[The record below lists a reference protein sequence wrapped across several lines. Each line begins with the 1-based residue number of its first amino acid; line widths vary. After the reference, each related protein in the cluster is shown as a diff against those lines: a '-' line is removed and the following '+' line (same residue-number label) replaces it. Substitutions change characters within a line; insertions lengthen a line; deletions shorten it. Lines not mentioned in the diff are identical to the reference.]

1 MNEYELMFIVRPEA
15 DSDAVTGVNE
25 QMAAWISAQGGEVL
39 QTNVWGRR
47 KLAYAIEKQTEG
59 TYVVMNLRLESLALA
74 EVERNIRLHEQILRY
89 MFVRQGE

>member
-25 QMAAWISAQGGEVL
+25 QVAAWIGAQGGEML

-47 KLAYAIEKQTEG
+47 KLAYAIDKQTEG
-59 TYVVMNLRLESLALA
+59 TYVLMNLRLAGLALA
-74 EVERNIRLHEQILRY
+74 EVERNIRLHEQVLRY

>member
-25 QMAAWISAQGGEVL
+25 QVAAWIGAQGGEVL

-47 KLAYAIEKQTEG
+47 KLAYAIDKQTEG
-59 TYVVMNLRLESLALA
+59 TYVLMTLRLAGLALA
-74 EVERNIRLHEQILRY
+74 EVERNIRLHEQVLRY

>member
-15 DSDAVTGVNE
+15 DSDAVTGINE
-25 QMAAWISAQGGEVL
+25 QVTTWIGAQGGEVL

-47 KLAYAIEKQTEG
+47 KLAYAIDKQSEG
-59 TYVVMNLRLESLALA
+59 SYVVMNLRLESLALA

>member
-1 MNEYELMFIVRPEA
+1 MYIVHPEA

-25 QMAAWISAQGGEVL
+25 QMAAWIGAQGGEVL

-47 KLAYAIEKQTEG
+47 KLAFAIEKQNEG
-59 TYVVMNLRLESLALA
+59 TYVLMNLRLAGSALA
-74 EVERNIRLHEQILRY
+74 EVERTIRLHEQILRY

>member
-25 QMAAWISAQGGEVL
+25 QVAVWIGAQGGEVL

-47 KLAYAIEKQTEG
+47 KLAYAIDKQTEG
-59 TYVVMNLRLESLALA
+59 TYVLMNLRLAGLALA
-74 EVERNIRLHEQILRY
+74 EVERNIRLHEQVLRY

>member
-1 MNEYELMFIVRPEA
+1 MNEYELMFIVHPEA
-15 DSDAVTGVNE
+15 DSDTVASVSE
-25 QMAAWISAQGGEVL
+25 QVAGWIGGQGGEVT

-47 KLAYAIEKQTEG
+47 KLAYAIEKQNEG
-59 TYVVMNLRLESLALA
+59 SYVVMQLRLAGGALA

>member
-1 MNEYELMFIVRPEA
+1 MYIVHPEA

-25 QMAAWISAQGGEVL
+25 QVASWIGAQGGEVL

-47 KLAYAIEKQTEG
+47 KLAFAIDKQTEG
-59 TYVVMNLRLESLALA
+59 TYVVVNLRLQSTALA

-89 MFVRQGE
+89 MFVRQGD